1 MYGIVNFPCNF
12 NVTTCWVSIP
22 RQRVRWTD
30 LVPRVQDSVR
40 RFWVGFYIKIGS
52 QLYSVADQWSTPA
65 VRCLRPLQLP
75 GKISSLILLL
85 LQNELKSV
93 AQLVAMMNRSLFQF
107 LFNRQYFIGIFSG
120 FFLAAALIYVPVL
133 NCNQD
138 DCSINGTWT
147 SN

>member
-1 MYGIVNFPCNF
+1 MWWIIIDSLFSLIHPFRREHLFSWIFMDFPGN
-12 NVTTCWVSIP
+12 
-22 RQRVRWTD
+22 
-30 LVPRVQDSVR
+30 LL
-40 RFWVGFYIKIGS
+40 KIHHFI
-52 QLYSVADQWSTPA
+52 QQSTPA

-85 LQNELKSV
+85 LQKELKSV

-138 DCSINGTWT
+138 DGSINFKQI
-147 SN
+147 SK